1 MKTQFDTSAL
11 LEAVSTIAQGAG
23 SAEKLSDAEFFGGLY
38 PVPSQTRS
46 FEPDRILVIGGRGTG
61 KTQIFRALL
70 DPPGRAAVVKATGV
84 KLVHDPARILFIES
98 FTSGRSF
105 VKNAPSHPSA
115 DAIESALDAATAKDA
130 RKLWIGLSLA
140 RLAVDADAV
149 KTLPSALRSRV
160 DALRKNASSP
170 RDSLAWVS
178 ADVERAFALID
189 DVDSAMTA
197 KGQLCVFTFDA
208 LDRAANDWATLEI
221 AVGGLL
227 SLALDISR
235 RCRSVRLKVF
245 LRPDLEASGMR
256 SFPDASKLRGYREE
270 LAWSTTDLYRMAFK
284 RMGAA
289 HEGGAETREYLEYL
303 CGRSSFIDIAP
314 LGWTPTSAVDE
325 DAQNR
330 VMTALIGKYMGLNPR
345 KGLTYTW
352 IPNHLA
358 DALSRVSPRSF
369 LVAFARAAGWMR
381 DKGGSKGSTPL
392 TPTSLAEGVKE
403 ASKQR
408 VDELAEDFPWIEE
421 VASQL
426 EALEVPCSQAR
437 LLERLKKCRFVKG
450 HASLP
455 GTDPYT
461 VLEKLKDLGVFLESK
476 DGRYNVPDLYRVAM
490 GMKRRGGIKL
500 AE

>member
-1 MKTQFDTSAL
+1 L
-11 LEAVSTIAQGAG
+11 LDAISGIDQGAG
-23 SAEKLSDAEFFGGLY
+23 SAEKLEHDEFLRGLY

-70 DPPGRAAVVKATGV
+70 DPTGRAAVVKATGV
-84 KLVHDPARILFIES
+84 KLVHDPAKILFIES

-105 VKNAPSHPSA
+105 VKNAPNHPSA
-115 DAIESALDAATAKDA
+115 DAIESALVGASAKDA

-140 RLAVDADAV
+140 RIAVDADAA
-149 KTLPSALRSRV
+149 KTLPPPLRARV
-160 DALRKNASSP
+160 EPLRKYAASP
-170 RDSLAWVS
+170 RDSLAWVNN
-178 ADVERAFALID
+178 DVERAFALID
-189 DVDSAMTA
+189 DVDAAMTA
-197 KGQLCVFTFDA
+197 KGLSCVFTFDA
-208 LDRAANDWATLEI
+208 LDRAANDWTTLEV

-245 LRPDLEASGMR
+245 LRPDLETSGMR
-256 SFPDASKLRGYREE
+256 NFPDASKLRGYREE

-284 RMGAA
+284 RMGASL
-289 HEGGAETREYLEYL
+289 EGGQEAREYLEYL
-303 CGRSSFIDIAP
+303 CGRSSFIEISP
-314 LGWTPTSAVDE
+314 LGWTPTAAVDE
-325 DAQNR
+325 DAQSK

-369 LVAFARAAGWMR
+369 LVAFAKAAAWMR
-381 DKGGSKGSTPL
+381 DRGGSRVSTPL
-392 TPTSLAEGVKE
+392 TPTSLGEGVKA

-408 VDELAEDFPWIEE
+408 VEELAEDFPWIEE
-421 VASQL
+421 VGTQL
-426 EALEVPCSQAR
+426 EELEVPCLESR
-437 LLERLKKCRFVKG
+437 LIERLKKCRFKG

-461 VLEKLKDLGVFLESK
+461 VLEKLETLGVFLESK

>member
-1 MKTQFDTSAL
+1 MKTSVDHDAL
-11 LEAVSTIAQGAG
+11 LQAISGIAAGAG
-23 SAEKLSDAEFFGGLY
+23 SAENLSDEEFFSGLY

-70 DPPGRAAVVKATGV
+70 DATGRGAVVKATGV
-84 KLVHDPARILFIES
+84 RLVKDPAKILFIES

-105 VKNAPSHPSA
+105 VKNAPAHPAA
-115 DAIESALDAATAKDA
+115 DAIEATLSGATAKDA

-140 RLAVDADAV
+140 RLAVDE
-149 KTLPSALRSRV
+149 TALRVLPPSIHAKLGV
-160 DALRKNASSP
+160 LRKLAGSP
-170 RDSLAWVS
+170 RDALAWVNE
-178 ADVERAFALID
+178 DVERAFSYID
-189 DVDSAMTA
+189 EVDAAMTTKA
-197 KGQLCVFTFDA
+197 LTCVFTFDA
-208 LDRAANDWATLEI
+208 LDRAANDWSTLEVAI
-221 AVGGLL
+221 GGLL

-245 LRPDLEASGMR
+245 LRPDLETSGMR
-256 SFPDASKLRGYREE
+256 NFPDASKLRGYREE
-270 LAWSTTDLYRMAFK
+270 LAWATTDLYRMSFK
-284 RMGAA
+284 RMGAQDA
-289 HEGGAETREYLEYL
+289 GGDEVRGYLERL
-303 CGRSSFIDIAP
+303 CGKGAFITIPP
-314 LGWTPTSAVDE
+314 LGWTPTTAVDAE
-325 DAQNR
+325 AQSR
-330 VMTALIGKYMGLNPR
+330 VMTALIGKYMGPNPR

-369 LVAFARAAGWMR
+369 LVALARAAGWMR
-381 DKGGSKGSTPL
+381 DRGGTRGAAPL

-408 VDELAEDFPWIEE
+408 VAELAEDFPWIEE
-421 VASQL
+421 VAVQL
-426 EALEVPCSQAR
+426 EGLEVPCSQPR
-437 LLERLKKCRFVKG
+437 LIERLKKCRFTKG
-450 HASLP
+450 RASLP
-455 GTDPYT
+455 DTDSYT
-461 VLEKLKDLGVFLESK
+461 VLEKLEDLGVFLESE